1 MKNNIAHV
9 IGTVVGTVGM
19 NHRTMKENFYR
30 FTVQVNRLSGIQD
43 LVPCMVSDKLCD
55 ISQIK
60 EGVVVDVVGQ
70 FRSFNWHEK
79 EKIRLILYVLAEDIQ
94 IYSDNYGEEDASD
107 ILLDGWLCKTPIYRE
122 TPSGRKITDLLL
134 AVNRPVGQT
143 DYIPCICW
151 GRNAL
156 FAAGL
161 NVGSKIKIDG
171 RIQSRKYNKVIDG
184 IAHTLTAYE
193 VSASGITRESG
204 KMIYG

>member
-1 MKNNIAHV
+1 MLYVTDKMI
-9 IGTVVGTVGM
+9 
-19 NHRTMKENFYR
+19 
-30 FTVQVNRLSGIQD
+30 QLSGVVIPGQVKKIEITQAATIDEVQNDNNVTLGYQPTGYELAKISVEITLEPTQEQTFLEQLATIQ
-43 LVPCMVSDKLCD
+43 
-55 ISQIK
+55 
-60 EGVVVDVVGQ
+60 
-70 FRSFNWHEK
+70 
-79 EKIRLILYVLAEDIQ
+79 
-94 IYSDNYGEEDASD
+94 
-107 ILLDGWLCKTPIYRE
+107 LLF
-122 TPSGRKITDLLL
+122 
-134 AVNRPVGQT
+134 RPVGQT

>member
-9 IGTVVGTVGM
+9 IGTVVGTVEM

-79 EKIRLILYVLAEDIQ
+79 EKIRLILYVLA
-94 IYSDNYGEEDASD
+94 
-107 ILLDGWLCKTPIYRE
+107 WLCKTPIYRE